1 VVTGGGSG
9 IGAATSHH
17 LAEHGHRV
25 GVLDR
30 DGEAAAGVAK
40 AIRAEGGT
48 ALVLAA
54 DVTDR
59 DAVDRAFDEVRRA
72 LGPIEILVAGAGAC
86 PFTPFE
92 KITVDEWHAT
102 IDVNLTGVFHC
113 CQAALADMVAAQWG
127 RIVLISSS
135 SAQRGAVRAPHYAA
149 AKGGVVS
156 LARSLALAYAP
167 HNITVNNI
175 PPSGIETP
183 MQHAGQAAGH
193 LPPNDVIAGTIPL
206 GHLGT
211 PDDVAAAAAF
221 LASDEA
227 GFITGQ
233 TLGVNG
239 GQVL

>member
-9 IGAATSHH
+9 IGAATCHH

-30 DGEAAAGVAK
+30 DGEAAAGVVKEIGAD
-40 AIRAEGGT
+40 GGT
-48 ALVLAA
+48 ALVLTA

-59 DAVDRAFDEVRRA
+59 GTVDRAFGEVRQA
-72 LGPIEILVAGAGAC
+72 LGPIEILVASAGSC

-92 KITVDEWHAT
+92 MITLAEWNGT
-102 IDVNLTGVFHC
+102 IDVNLTGAFHC

-156 LARSLALAYAP
+156 LARSLAMAYAP
-167 HNITVNNI
+167 HGITVNNI

>member
-1 VVTGGGSG
+1 
-9 IGAATSHH
+9 
-17 LAEHGHRV
+17 
-25 GVLDR
+25 
-30 DGEAAAGVAK
+30 
-40 AIRAEGGT
+40 
-48 ALVLAA
+48 
-54 DVTDR
+54 
-59 DAVDRAFDEVRRA
+59 
-72 LGPIEILVAGAGAC
+72 
-86 PFTPFE
+86 
-92 KITVDEWHAT
+92 
-102 IDVNLTGVFHC
+102 
-113 CQAALADMVAAQWG
+113 
-127 RIVLISSS
+127 
-135 SAQRGAVRAPHYAA
+135 VRAPHYAA

-156 LARSLALAYAP
+156 LARSLAMAYAP
-167 HNITVNNI
+167 HGITVNNI